1 MALKITLKP
10 GEKFVINGAV
20 VVNGDRRTS
29 LLIQNKVSILREKD
43 VMLPEEA
50 ETPTKRIY
58 FPVMMMYLEEGQADR
73 YYTEFVTRVTE
84 FMNAISDPDALT
96 RCMSIIED
104 VHGKRYYQAL
114 MMCKKLLPFEQERLG
129 FSQDESPPPKSRGKT
144 PASSK
149 RAAKS

>member
-20 VVNGDRRTS
+20 VINGDRRSS

-50 ETPTKRIY
+50 DTPARRIY
-58 FPVMMMYLEEGQADR
+58 FPVMMMYLEENQVDR
-73 YYTEFVTRVTE
+73 YYTEFVARVTE
-84 FMNAISDPDALT
+84 FMNAISDPNALT
-96 RCMSIIED
+96 KCVGIIED

-114 MMCKKLLPFEQERLG
+114 MTCKKLLPFEQKRLEY
-129 FSQDESPPPKSRGKT
+129 SQEEIQE
-144 PASSK
+144 
-149 RAAKS
+149 

>member
-50 ETPTKRIY
+50 DTPARRIY

-84 FMNAISDPDALT
+84 FMNAISDPNALAK
-96 RCMSIIED
+96 CVGIIED

-114 MMCKKLLPFEQERLG
+114 MTCKKLLPFEQERL
-129 FSQDESPPPKSRGKT
+129 DYYPEEAPPKAKGKT
-144 PASSK
+144 PAKAK
-149 RAAKS
+149 RGAKS